1 MPETSTEQ
9 VTRLLEAIR
18 TGDQDASGRLL
29 ELVYGELRSIARRQM
44 ARVPKG
50 DTLQPTALVN
60 EAYLRLFGKDEL
72 NWEGRAHFLNAAAR
86 AMRDILV
93 EQARKHASRK
103 RGGDRRRLPFD
114 DVTLSVTEDAD
125 DLIALDEALREL
137 EATNER
143 STQIVMLRFFAGL
156 TVDDTAHAMGISDA
170 TVERHWRYARAW
182 LHRRVGGDDDAPKGG
197 SGDER

>member
-1 MPETSTEQ
+1 
-9 VTRLLEAIR
+9 
-18 TGDQDASGRLL
+18 L
-29 ELVYGELRSIARRQM
+29 ELIYGELRSIARRQM
-44 ARVPKG
+44 ARVPQG

-60 EAYLRLFGKDEL
+60 EAYLRLFGKDDL
-72 NWEGRAHFLNAAAR
+72 NWECRAHFLNAAAR

-103 RGGDRRRLPFD
+103 RGGDRRRLSFD

-125 DLIALDEALREL
+125 DLIALDEALRGL
-137 EATNER
+137 EATDER

-156 TVDDTAHAMGISDA
+156 TVDDTARAMGISDA

-182 LHRRVGGDDDAPKGG
+182 LHRRVVGDEDAPQRG
-197 SGDER
+197 SADGR